1 MYDRRDAFHARAK
14 AAGYRARS
22 AYKLLELQRRVRLLH
37 PGDRVVD
44 LGAWPGGWLQV
55 AAECVGPGGRVV
67 GVDLQPVD
75 PLPARFVSTI
85 VGDIADPIVQA
96 QVIERC
102 GGRVDVVL
110 SDLAPKLSGV
120 RARDEARA
128 EALTDCV
135 LAVCRQILKP
145 GGALVIKLF
154 TRPDLSE
161 IQGRLRALFGSVRL
175 TRPQATRKG
184 SAEVYAVAHGYRG
197 AEPAI

>member
-1 MYDRRDAFHARAK
+1 MYERKDAFHARAK

-22 AYKLLELQRRVRLLH
+22 AYKLLELQRRVRFLKR
-37 PGDRVVD
+37 GDCVVD
-44 LGAWPGGWLQV
+44 LGAWPGAWLQV
-55 AAECVGPGGRVV
+55 AAECIGAGGHVV
-67 GVDLQPVD
+67 GVDLRPID
-75 PLPARFVSTI
+75 PLPTPTVNTI
-85 VGDIADPIVQA
+85 VGDITDPTVQA
-96 QVIERC
+96 QVLERC

-120 RARDEARA
+120 RARDEAQA